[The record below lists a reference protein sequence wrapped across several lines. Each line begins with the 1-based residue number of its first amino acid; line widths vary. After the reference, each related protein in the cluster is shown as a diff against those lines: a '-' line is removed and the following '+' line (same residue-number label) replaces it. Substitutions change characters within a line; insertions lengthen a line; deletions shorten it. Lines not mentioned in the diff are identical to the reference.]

1 MLEHFLLKE
10 DIVKHV
16 GRLLLWAEG
25 TTEEL
30 KPRMRVRLA
39 FCIDEDHKKTRLG
52 GVDLSYFT
60 LETMGPE
67 INKRI

>member
-1 MLEHFLLKE
+1 M
-10 DIVKHV
+10 
-16 GRLLLWAEG
+16 G

-30 KPRMRVRLA
+30 KPRMRVGLA
-39 FCIDEDHKKTRLG
+39 FCVAEECKKTRLG

-67 INKRI
+67 LNKRI